1 MYNNMEVKKM
11 VDYPTILTRK
21 YPGQEWVLNG
31 DSYEGLTWLSETEK
45 PSKEEL
51 DALWE
56 EVQAEIAAEAQA
68 KLDAKASAVAK
79 LEALGLTVEE
89 IQEAFGIK

>member
-1 MYNNMEVKKM
+1 MA
-11 VDYPTILTRK
+11 DYATILTRK

-31 DSYEGLTWLSETEK
+31 DSYEGLTWLSDTDK
-45 PSKEEL
+45 PSKAEL
-51 DALWE
+51 DGQWE
-56 EVQAEIAAEAQA
+56 TVQQEIADEAQA

-89 IQEAFGIK
+89 IQEAFGLS